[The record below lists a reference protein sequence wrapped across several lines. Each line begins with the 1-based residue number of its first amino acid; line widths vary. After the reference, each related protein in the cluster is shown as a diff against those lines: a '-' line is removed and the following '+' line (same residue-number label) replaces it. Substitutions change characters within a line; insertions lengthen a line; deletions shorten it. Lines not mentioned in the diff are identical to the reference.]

1 MMLII
6 FILFTVMHV
15 SDTLYGPRLLIS
27 HVGGSVTIKCY
38 YVTTS
43 VNRHDRKFFC
53 KELPHKRCQTVISS
67 NAFIHQDYK
76 ERVSMYNNPQKGIL
90 QVTMRQLTSRDS
102 SNYRCGIGKISDGL
116 YARMNLTIL
125 EGLDLPKSPQIVWG
139 KLTGSVELQCPSET
153 PRPEMRNILC
163 KLIHTDCFPILD
175 KSKSRTRQH
184 SHRIIMT
191 NGNSSGTF
199 NVIINKLERK
209 DSGIYI
215 CRTRKLDKNASART
229 IQLQVV
235 EESVFSNIL
244 SDAQTTSESLTVN
257 ASSYWLMTS
266 KDEVYKESSSYSEQ
280 NLLSI
285 VIPVPVLLLLL
296 AVPVILILVK
306 IRRRKTASHNIISKS
321 PEGELPLPTQKCL
334 EEHPQNDNRNSADEN
349 ESPLNSDEAEASI
362 TVYCLVSHGPDPE
375 DSSKND

>member
-102 SNYRCGIGKISDGL
+102 SNYRCGIGKTSDGL

-125 EGLDLPKSPQIVWG
+125 
-139 KLTGSVELQCPSET
+139 
-153 PRPEMRNILC
+153 
-163 KLIHTDCFPILD
+163 
-175 KSKSRTRQH
+175 
-184 SHRIIMT
+184 
-191 NGNSSGTF
+191 
-199 NVIINKLERK
+199 
-209 DSGIYI
+209 
-215 CRTRKLDKNASART
+215 
-229 IQLQVV
+229 

-266 KDEVYKESSSYSEQ
+266 KDEVYEESSSYSEQ
-280 NLLSI
+280 NLLAI
-285 VIPVPVLLLLL
+285 VIPVPVLLLLF
-296 AVPVILILVK
+296 AVTVILILVK

-334 EEHPQNDNRNSADEN
+334 EEHPQNDNRNSADED

-362 TVYCLVSHGPDPE
+362 TVYCLVSHEPDPE